1 MQVCLYNLRGEFLKG
16 ELVMK
21 KTLLLVIAVLLFIAS
36 PVMAKEGFYLGAFVP
51 TETISGDAG
60 SNVDSGTG
68 WGARAGVG
76 FNRYFALETH
86 YSQTKHDVN
95 VAGGSSFDLKSWA
108 GDIKLN
114 FPLTTL
120 DSAQIMSL
128 EPYIMAG
135 YAHYESSASGSPKSN
150 GFQWGF
156 GIELYLFRELS
167 VQAGWTKST
176 VSFDTTPNTDG
187 DVKTVD
193 FGLTY
198 HFI

>member
-1 MQVCLYNLRGEFLKG
+1 
-16 ELVMK
+16 MK
-21 KTLLLVIAVLLFIAS
+21 RSLLVVFAVLLLIAS

-51 TETISGDAG
+51 SETISGDAG
-60 SNVDSGTG
+60 TYVDSGTG
-68 WGARAGVG
+68 WGLRAGVG
-76 FNRYFALETH
+76 FNRYLAIETH
-86 YSQTKHDVN
+86 YSTTRHDVN
-95 VAGGSSFDLKSWA
+95 MPGAPSFAFDLKSLA
-108 GDIKLN
+108 GDVKIN

-176 VSFDTTPNTDG
+176 ISYDTTPKIDG